1 VQPVPRRGQPTFDLA
16 LCALLMLFGA
26 TVTMRSDAAG
36 AGTSLDT
43 LLLPLVILP
52 ILLRRRDP
60 FGAAVALSIGA
71 VVSGIPTFDQF
82 RLVVA
87 VPAALVILFSLASE
101 TARRA
106 ALWGLALVLA
116 AIVFM
121 ALTDVVVRDQGA
133 VTGAIVF
140 SFPLCIGIWAAG
152 RLARSR
158 AVLAG
163 QLAERSRMLE
173 RQREQTA
180 ELAVEIERT
189 RLASDLDAAARA
201 RVREMIDLADSGERA
216 LGDDPKG
223 ARTAFSRIERIS
235 RESLNEMRALLGVLR
250 SDEGGERAPR
260 PTLAQLETLLADAR
274 AGGRL
279 VDLEVEGERR
289 TLPGGVEL
297 AAYRAL
303 QHLLVAVGGEDGE
316 PAVVRLRYLP
326 DALEL
331 EVRGFAVAAAG
342 GGAEAALAAARER
355 VTAHGGSFNSDHAP
369 PGRRAL
375 RARLPVVAVHA

>member
-1 VQPVPRRGQPTFDLA
+1 MPRRGQLTFDLA
-16 LCALLMLFGA
+16 ICAVLMLFGTA
-26 TVTMRSDAAG
+26 VTMRSDAAG

-43 LLLPLVILP
+43 LLLPTVILP
-52 ILLRRRDP
+52 ILLRRRAP
-60 FGAAVALSIGA
+60 FGAAVALSAGT

-82 RLVVA
+82 RLGVA
-87 VPAALVILFSLASE
+87 IPAALVILFSLASE
-101 TARRA
+101 TERRS

-116 AIVFM
+116 GMVFI
-121 ALTDVVVRDQGA
+121 AVTDAVARDQDA
-133 VTGAIVF
+133 VIATIVF

-152 RLARSR
+152 RVARSR

-163 QLAERSRMLE
+163 QLAERSQLLE

-201 RVREMIDLADSGERA
+201 RVRAMIDLADSGERA
-216 LGDDPKG
+216 LGRDPQA
-223 ARTAFSRIERIS
+223 ARAAFARIERMS
-235 RESLNEMRALLGVLR
+235 RESLNEMRGLLGVLR
-250 SDEGGERAPR
+250 SDERGERAPR

-279 VDLEVEGERR
+279 VDLEVEGESRM
-289 TLPGGVEL
+289 LPSGIEL

-303 QHLLVAVGGEDGE
+303 QHVLAAVGGGDAE
-316 PAVVRLRYLP
+316 PAVVQLRYLP

-331 EVRGFAVAAAG
+331 EVRGFAIPG
-342 GGAEAALAAARER
+342 GGAHAALAAARER
-355 VTAHGGSFNSDHAP
+355 VTAQGGSFSSDQAP